1 MKKVFLAIFGIVL
14 AYFIFLAIKTNQF
27 YQKIYTPKSN
37 HQNQEKNTY
46 NILLFGYG
54 GGQHEGAYLTDTM
67 MLFHLDLA
75 SKSAV
80 LVSIPRDLWVKIPT
94 KDKSPFYT
102 KINAVYQTE
111 LFPQNYP
118 QINPKYLGEKKDA
131 HLAKFIIGGI
141 FGLKIDNYVAI
152 DFEGFKKA
160 IDILGGVDVE
170 VEKSFTD
177 PQYPIEGKEKDL
189 CDQETEKMFKEVE
202 PFLNSGYNPD
212 DKEKLLKSNQELD
225 EFLKNATES
234 PHLAFPCRYEVL
246 TFNKGKTHM
255 DGEMALKFVRSRHA
269 LGDGSDFARA
279 KRQQLLLEAVKD
291 KVLSLGFLTKI
302 IPLLDQLGEHLKTD
316 LTLSE
321 IEKLS
326 QAGLKANQY
335 QLKTYVL
342 STDDLLDEAVSTDGQ
357 YILIPKAGQDNWQKI
372 QEMIENIITGKN
384 SPLTPTATPKL
395 TEP

>member
-1 MKKVFLAIFGIVL
+1 MKKLFLVILGIIL
-14 AYFIFLAIKTNQF
+14 AYFIFLSIKTNQF
-27 YQKIYTPKSN
+27 YQKIYTPKNN
-37 HQNQEKNTY
+37 HQPQEKNTY

-54 GGQHEGAYLTDTM
+54 GGQHEGTYLTDTM
-67 MLFHLDLA
+67 MLFHLNLA

-80 LVSIPRDLWVKIPT
+80 LISIPRDLWVKLPT

-118 QINPKYLGEKKDA
+118 DLDPKYLGDKRDA
-131 HLAKFIIGGI
+131 NLAKFIVGGI
-141 FGLKIDNYVAI
+141 FGLKVDNYVAI

-177 PQYPIEGKEKDL
+177 PAYPIDGKEKDL
-189 CDQETEKMFKEVE
+189 CDEKTENLFKQIE
-202 PFLNSGYNPD
+202 PFLKPGYNPE
-212 DKEKLLKSNQELD
+212 DKEKLLKDNQELD

-234 PHLAFPCRYEVL
+234 PHLAFPCRYEKL
-246 TFNKGKTHM
+246 TFKKGKTHM
-255 DGEMALKFVRSRHA
+255 DGETALKFVRSRHA
-269 LGDGSDFARA
+269 LGDGGDFARA
-279 KRQQLLLEAVKD
+279 RRQQILLQAVKD
-291 KVLSLGFLTKI
+291 KILSLGFLTKI

-316 LTLSE
+316 LKLSE
-321 IEKLS
+321 MEKLS

-342 STDDLLDEAVSTDGQ
+342 STDNLLDEAVSSDGQ
-357 YILIPKAGQDNWQKI
+357 YILIPKAGQDNWQEI
-372 QEMIENIITGKN
+372 QKTIENIIEGKN
-384 SPLTPTATPKL
+384 PPLTPTATTKVIQH
-395 TEP
+395 